1 MILTSHVLGHLVV
14 CMSRKHNGNA
24 LCTEYALSIGVATM
38 ANKKVLFVTLV
49 DLVSRFD
56 AHWSQFFAEFD
67 WLVVLMSCL
76 DAYISRYADFC
87 VNDNDNND
95 DTTNYFTPYACARG
109 NNKEGGVSYSTVQ
122 QLLGKIVI
130 IKSYLCLNSLH
141 TLSALVHAS
150 ASVILHGFPPSHG

>member
-1 MILTSHVLGHLVV
+1 MH
-14 CMSRKHNGNA
+14 
-24 LCTEYALSIGVATM
+24 TEASFSPSLI
-38 ANKKVLFVTLV
+38 
-49 DLVSRFD
+49 
-56 AHWSQFFAEFD
+56 D
-67 WLVVLMSCL
+67 WLCLRVCL
-76 DAYISRYADFC
+76 DAYILRYADFC

-95 DTTNYFTPYACARG
+95 DITNYFTPYACARG

-150 ASVILHGFPPSHG
+150 ASVILHGFPPSHGQEYNYKGHNLFIMYS